1 MTCCVRAT
9 TKVDKIKRQGA
20 AAVQDAKGKFP
31 HGTHRKQVRHR
42 EWTGVGE
49 ERGMRH
55 CAGNRKM
62 MES

>member
-42 EWTGVGE
+42 ERE
-49 ERGMRH
+49 EGGRRERDE
-55 CAGNRKM
+55 ALRW
-62 MES
+62 